1 MEEFLEELETL
12 LNKHHVTIEPCS
24 CMFNCGIIKVFD
36 ADFAVKVKMKDK
48 NEFIVE

>member
-12 LNKHHVTIEPCS
+12 LNKHHVTIEPCR
-24 CMFNCGIIKVFD
+24 CMFDCGIIKVFD
-36 ADFAVKVKMKDK
+36 ANTTVKVKMKDK